1 MPKWSPEDSESC
13 ASCEQTSKYKCP
25 ACGTRSCSLGCVRA
39 HKTATGCTGE
49 RNRTGFVPLKQFE
62 EATLRSDF
70 CFLEETSRVA
80 DNAARL
86 TDAILPS
93 KKDRDALAG
102 ARVYSVR
109 EQHLMRNANLRRT
122 RVKLMPKGMSRHEA
136 NKSIFHIKSK
146 TIIWTTELIFTH
158 PESVPPLKLSVMQ
171 HDVKETTTF
180 TQLLATMFAPSTKT
194 VSADVLF
201 KINAFSSASLDSIHV
216 YLRRENAR
224 ANEPGYY
231 AVDKNV
237 ELKTVLE
244 DKHIVEFPTFLLCLA
259 PLDPAVVAQSKL
271 KADLVIPKVE
281 DVDKVV
287 DDLMESRSEAERQ
300 STFKHAN
307 EYEVEGCEDLGET
320 QGEGEEVECESPSK
334 AEELESPTQT
344 QSKPLF
350 AGIVEYDSSDGEK

>member
-49 RNRTGFVPLKQFE
+49 RNRTGFRRRCDRTFAFSKKRHGSLLPRK
-62 EATLRSDF
+62 
-70 CFLEETSRVA
+70 VA

-146 TIIWTTELIFTH
+146 TIIWTTELIFTR
-158 PESVPPLKLSVMQ
+158 PESVPPLKLSVCSMNG
-171 HDVKETTTF
+171 V
-180 TQLLATMFAPSTKT
+180 
-194 VSADVLF
+194 ADVLF

-231 AVDKNV
+231 A
-237 ELKTVLE
+237 

-259 PLDPAVVAQSKL
+259 PLDPAVVTQSKL

-300 STFKHAN
+300 SPFKHAN
-307 EYEVEGCEDLGET
+307 EYEVEGCEDLGEI

-334 AEELESPTQT
+334 AEELESSTQT